1 MVAEI
6 LEKILTIKL
15 SPLDFSLG
23 YWGLLFRDRGVSRL
37 KAVLYLCIV
46 VMID

>member
-6 LEKILTIKL
+6 LEKILTIKP

-23 YWGLLFRDRGVSRL
+23 YWGILFRDRGVNRL
-37 KAVLYLCIV
+37 KVVLYLSIV